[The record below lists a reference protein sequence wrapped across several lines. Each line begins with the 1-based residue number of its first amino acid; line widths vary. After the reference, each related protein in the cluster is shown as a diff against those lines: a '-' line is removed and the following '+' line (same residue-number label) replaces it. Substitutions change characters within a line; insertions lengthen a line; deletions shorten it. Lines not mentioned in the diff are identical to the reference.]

1 MIITKWMA
9 FVLGAVVL
17 ASCAQPSEELTEE
30 TTKETT
36 VERTVERTWELKGGV
51 VVRAVYPKAD
61 GPWIWT
67 EGEEPRRLT
76 ESVNAFDV
84 RLSGDGNTAAFQ
96 GGTDWELYAASITE
110 GKAEV
115 LLDRAD
121 LDALT
126 PEGGGFVTI
135 DQFDFGARSHAVYF
149 TTKVPNPQGPQYDLY
164 RVAAGDADPVRIF
177 APGEGGPFTF
187 SPDGEWLT
195 VYHPD
200 ELVLARPDGTDA
212 RAMHAFSGDSPMGSA
227 GPQIV
232 WARDSSGFSF
242 LSLAGTGQ
250 GMQTISVRYVPVE
263 GEPEERMTF
272 QGYPGARLAPDGKTI
287 VYLAKNNGSTDVH
300 LVDSQGKDTLYAS
313 LEEDAFFMDWAPGG
327 YRFLVATVQEQPDS
341 PDTAY
346 MPYICA
352 PGADPVRL
360 TGRSSA
366 YPAYWAGGGRVL
378 FYADGLR
385 LWKPNEEE
393 LLIDDG
399 LSANAFDFTLLY
411 PV

>member
-1 MIITKWMA
+1 MKKRAWIA
-9 FVLGAVVL
+9 FVVGCLFL
-17 ASCAQPSEELTEE
+17 ASCAQGAAEPAEEPAGE
-30 TTKETT
+30 T
-36 VERTVERTWELKGGV
+36 KGGA

-67 EGEEPRRLT
+67 EGEEPRLLAGA
-76 ESVNAFDV
+76 VNTADV
-84 RLSGDGNTAAFQ
+84 RLSDDGNAAAFT
-96 GGTDWELYAASITE
+96 GGTDWELYIASITE
-110 GKAEV
+110 GRAVV

-135 DQFDFGARSHAVYF
+135 GQFDFGARSHAVYF
-149 TTKVPNPQGPQYDLY
+149 TTVTPHPGGPQYDLY
-164 RVAAGDADPVRIF
+164 RVSAGDADPARIF

-212 RAMHAFSGDSPMGSA
+212 RAVHAFSGDSPMGSA

-242 LSLAGTGQ
+242 LSPEGTGQ
-250 GMQTISVRYVPVE
+250 GLQTISVRYIPVE
-263 GEPEERMTF
+263 GEPVERMTF
-272 QGYPGARLAPDGKTI
+272 QGYPGARLAPDGITV
-287 VYLAKNNGSTDVH
+287 VYLARNNGSTDVH
-300 LVDSQGKDTLYAS
+300 YVDSDGRDSLFAS
-313 LEEDAFFMDWAPGG
+313 FDERLFFMDWAPDSS
-327 YRFLVATVQEQPDS
+327 RFLLIADREQPDS
-341 PDTAY
+341 PVPVY
-346 MPYICA
+346 VPYVCA
-352 PGADPVRL
+352 PDAGPVRL
-360 TGRSSA
+360 TGQPSA
-366 YPAYWAGGGRVL
+366 YPAYWAGGARVL
-378 FYADGLR
+378 FFADGLR
-385 LWKPNEEE
+385 LWKQGEEE

-399 LSANAFDFTLLY
+399 LSANAFDVTLLY